1 MTLTLLRHGKSD
13 WDTGGRVDADRR
25 LAGRGRKDARRMG
38 RFLASTPDGPDLVVC
53 SSARRAVETL
63 ALAVEAGGWDVPVLH
78 DERLYGHGGAGY
90 GPRAALDVL
99 AEVSGAAD
107 HVLLVGHEPTWSE
120 LVQRLTGARVRFP
133 TAAVARMSSPAEDWS
148 GLGAAGAVLEW
159 LVPPRVLKR
168 AGIH

>member
-1 MTLTLLRHGKSD
+1 
-13 WDTGGRVDADRR
+13 
-25 LAGRGRKDARRMG
+25 MG
-38 RFLASTPDGPDLVVC
+38 RFLAAAPDGPELVI
-53 SSARRAVETL
+53 SSPARRAVETL
-63 ALAVEAGGWDVPVLH
+63 ELAAEAGAWDVPVLF

-99 AEVSGAAD
+99 AEASGGAG

-133 TAAVARMSSPAEDWS
+133 TAAVARMTSLADDWP
-148 GLGAAGAVLEW
+148 GLGPAGAVLQW

-168 AGIH
+168 VGID